1 MSYLVPILIIVFN
14 RPENTRRV
22 LDALRPL
29 RPQRIFIA
37 ADGPRQDNGSD
48 MIRCSEV
55 RNVLSE
61 AIDWKCEIKTSYS
74 DVNLG
79 CRMGVVRALD
89 WFFGEVDEGV
99 ILEDDV
105 VPTLGF
111 FVYCEELLR
120 RYRFD
125 QRVGSISGN
134 SFMPKGASIAESY
147 YFSVYTHSWGWAT
160 WRRAWCCYDR
170 EMSDWNAF
178 CGAGWLDRIL
188 GKQAANYWRPLIE
201 QVKQGTV
208 DTWDLVWLYSC
219 WKSGLLTCTSSVEL
233 VDNIGFGSDATHTL
247 DEKSPL
253 APPQQLALPIVHPRV
268 FQPRRD
274 FDSRIIVDH
283 YRRSWLQELIRKA
296 RKLRRLL
303 LKTSPYGRK

>member
-61 AIDWKCEIKTSYS
+61 AIDWKCDIKTLYS

-79 CRMGVVRALD
+79 CRRGVVRALD

-105 VPTLGF
+105 VPTQGF

-178 CGAGWLDRIL
+178 CDAGWLDRIL

-233 VDNIGFGSDATHTL
+233 VANIGFGSDATHTL

-303 LKTSPYGRK
+303 LKTAPYGRK